1 MSKHETMRYG
11 PKEGQPQQLTGH
23 ILSLDLGRG
32 LAAVVVML
40 YHTKFLFFETQG
52 IFHRGYLCVDFFFL
66 LSGYVIANSYDS
78 KILSGLGTKNFIVV
92 RIARLWPLVLLATL
106 IAFAVQVVRFRQ
118 YMPDLNGLDLAVSL
132 ACNLVMM
139 PSPRSPNVVLFPF
152 NGAAWSIT
160 FEMIANVIYVSM
172 FRYTTGATLGF
183 VILGSGMA
191 LAGTALAFNSLDVG
205 MTQANFIF
213 GLPRVLFSFFLG
225 VLLFRWHNNLWKPP
239 ISGVPALL
247 VGLLVAGALICIP
260 KIPLGYVDGL
270 IDLLVVVFVFPILLR
285 IAEGARLLGPLGS
298 LAWFLGGISYSVYL
312 LQTPFMVGYSALPQ
326 ILFGQKVAAFVPW
339 GGLLFMLMFLPIAY
353 ICWIY
358 FERPAQ
364 RWLRGALLR
373 KEVRPLGADQRL

>member
-1 MSKHETMRYG
+1 
-11 PKEGQPQQLTGH
+11 
-23 ILSLDLGRG
+23 
-32 LAAVVVML
+32 ML
-40 YHTKFLFFETQG
+40 YHTNFLFFETYKS
-52 IFHRGYLCVDFFFL
+52 FPRGYLCVDFFFI
-66 LSGYVIANSYDS
+66 LSGYVIANSYDA
-78 KILSGLGTKNFIVV
+78 KILNGFGVKRFLVV

-106 IAFAVQVVRFRQ
+106 IAFAVQVVRFHR

-160 FEMIANVIYVSM
+160 FEMIANLIYVSM
-172 FRYTTGATLGF
+172 FRYTTGATLGL
-183 VILGSGMA
+183 VILGSGMV

-247 VGLLVAGALICIP
+247 VGLIVAGALICIP
-260 KIPLGYVDGL
+260 KIPLAYVDGL
-270 IDLLVVVFVFPILLR
+270 IDVVIVVLIFPILLR
-285 IAEGARLLGPLGS
+285 IAEGAKLSGPLGS

-326 ILFGQKVAAFVPW
+326 ILFGQKIAAFVPW

-353 ICWIY
+353 ICWVY

-364 RWLRGALLR
+364 RWLRGALLK
-373 KEVRPLGADQRL
+373 KEVRLLGADQRV